1 MRNRSFKWF
10 WSVGVLPTRGQVRV
24 TQRHWLQE
32 LWRRHRRL
40 YNAPRTFFSA
50 THKTR
55 ISLKSSSASEVTA
68 QPIRK
73 TPHSH
78 HADLRAARRVHIHH
92 SRRSCLHPEATR
104 ATSAAKNRSAHTAHA
119 TTLRMNRVRGGITL
133 RHGSRMCGA
142 PLGNA
147 CSSSRQDTRREG
159 LRTSRD
165 VTRGWPQLGSSAAT
179 WWCCERRRRAHVRNR

>member
-1 MRNRSFKWF
+1 MRNRSLKW
-10 WSVGVLPTRGQVRV
+10 SSGTYTVLPTRGQVRV

-40 YNAPRTFFSA
+40 YNAPGTFFSA

-55 ISLKSSSASEVTA
+55 ISLKSQLSLGSHCPTHTENTSQPSCRPPCGPPRPYSPLPALLLAS
-68 QPIRK
+68 RG
-73 TPHSH
+73 
-78 HADLRAARRVHIHH
+78 H
-92 SRRSCLHPEATR
+92 SRNERC
-104 ATSAAKNRSAHTAHA
+104 KNRAAHTAHA

-165 VTRGWPQLGSSAAT
+165 VTRGWPQLGNSAAT
-179 WWCCERRRRAHVRNR
+179 